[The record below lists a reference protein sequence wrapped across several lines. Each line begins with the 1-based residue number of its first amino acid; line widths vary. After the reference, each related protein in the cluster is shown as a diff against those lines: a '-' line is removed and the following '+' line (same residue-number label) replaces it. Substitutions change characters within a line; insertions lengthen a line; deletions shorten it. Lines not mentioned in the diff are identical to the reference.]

1 MSIEGKKIFITG
13 STGGIGTAICNEYLN
28 KNCILILTSS
38 SEEKLEKLKKL
49 YGNMH
54 FYYNLDLSNISSL
67 EKKMQIIS
75 KEHKDIDVLVN
86 NAGITNDALL
96 LRMKYSQW
104 SKVINTNLNSNFI
117 IIKSILPSMIAKRNG
132 KIIGISSVVA
142 LTGNPGQSNYT
153 SSKGGMISMYKSL
166 ALEVAKRNINVNLVS
181 PGFIVS
187 SMTDQLNEDQKN
199 NILQNIP
206 MKKFGKPKDVASLV
220 LFLSSNEASY
230 ITGQN
235 FHINGG
241 MLMV

>member
-49 YGNMH
+49 YGNKH
-54 FYYNLDLSNISSL
+54 SYYNLDLSNIENL

-86 NAGITNDALL
+86 NAGITNDALI

-104 SKVINTNLNSNFI
+104 SKVINTNLNSNFV

-187 SMTDQLNEDQKN
+187 SMTDQLNEDQKH

-206 MKKFGKPKDVASLV
+206 MKKFGKPEDVASLV
-220 LFLSSNEASY
+220 LYLSSDEASY

>member
-13 STGGIGTAICNEYLN
+13 STGGIGAAICNKFLN
-28 KNCILILTSS
+28 KNCILVLTSS
-38 SEEKLEKLKKL
+38 SVEKLEKLKKL
-49 YGNMH
+49 YGNKH
-54 FYYNLDLSNISSL
+54 SYYNLDLSNIDNL

-86 NAGITNDALL
+86 NAGITSDALL

-104 SKVINTNLNSNFI
+104 SKVMNTNLNSNFI

-166 ALEVAKRNINVNLVS
+166 ALEVAKRNINVNIVS

-187 SMTDQLNEDQKN
+187 PMTDQLNEDQKN
-199 NILQNIP
+199 SILQNIP
-206 MKKFGKPKDVASLV
+206 MKRFGKPEEIASLV
-220 LFLSSNEASY
+220 LYLSSDEASY

>member
-13 STGGIGTAICNEYLN
+13 STGGIGTAICNKYLN

-49 YGNMH
+49 YGNKH
-54 FYYNLDLSNISSL
+54 SYYHLDLSNIDNL

-166 ALEVAKRNINVNLVS
+166 ALEVAKRNINVNIVS

>member
-13 STGGIGTAICNEYLN
+13 STGGIGTAICNKYLN

-49 YGNMH
+49 YGNKH
-54 FYYNLDLSNISSL
+54 SYYNLDLSNIDNL

-75 KEHKDIDVLVN
+75 KEHKDIDVLIN
-86 NAGITNDALL
+86 DAGITNDALL

-206 MKKFGKPKDVASLV
+206 MKKFGNPEDVASLV
-220 LFLSSNEASY
+220 LYLSSDKASY

>member
-54 FYYNLDLSNISSL
+54 FYYNLDLSNINNL

-86 NAGITNDALL
+86 NAGITNDALI

-104 SKVINTNLNSNFI
+104 SKVINTNLNSNFV

-199 NILQNIP
+199 NILLNIP

-220 LFLSSNEASY
+220 LYLSSDEASY

>member
-13 STGGIGTAICNEYLN
+13 STGGIGAAICNKFLN
-28 KNCILILTSS
+28 KNCILVLTSS
-38 SEEKLEKLKKL
+38 SDEKLEKLKKL
-49 YGNMH
+49 YGNKH
-54 FYYNLDLSNISSL
+54 SYYNLDLSNIDNL

-104 SKVINTNLNSNFI
+104 SKVININLSSNFI

-166 ALEVAKRNINVNLVS
+166 ALEVAKRNINVNVVS

-199 NILQNIP
+199 NIMQNIP
-206 MKKFGKPKDVASLV
+206 MKKFGKPEDVASLV
-220 LFLSSNEASY
+220 LYLSSDEASY

-241 MLMV
+241 LLMV

>member
-13 STGGIGTAICNEYLN
+13 STGGIGTSICNKYLN

-49 YGNMH
+49 YGNKH
-54 FYYNLDLSNISSL
+54 SYYNLDLSNIDNL
-67 EKKMQIIS
+67 EHKMQIIS

-104 SKVINTNLNSNFI
+104 SKVINTNLNSNFV

-187 SMTDQLNEDQKN
+187 SMTDHLNEDQKN

>member
-13 STGGIGTAICNEYLN
+13 STGGIGAAICNKYLN
-28 KNCILILTSS
+28 KNCVLILTSS

-49 YGNMH
+49 YGNKH
-54 FYYNLDLSNISSL
+54 SYYNLDLSNIDNL

-75 KEHKDIDVLVN
+75 KEHKDIEVLIN

-104 SKVINTNLNSNFI
+104 SKVINTNLSSNFI

-166 ALEVAKRNINVNLVS
+166 ALEVAKRNINVNLIS

-199 NILQNIP
+199 NILQKIP
-206 MKKFGKPKDVASLV
+206 MKKFGKPEDVASLA
-220 LFLSSNEASY
+220 LYLSSDEASY

>member
-1 MSIEGKKIFITG
+1 MSVEGKKIFITG

-54 FYYNLDLSNISSL
+54 FYYNLDLSNINNL

-75 KEHKDIDVLVN
+75 KEHKDIEVLIN

-104 SKVINTNLNSNFI
+104 SKVINTNLSSNFI

-142 LTGNPGQSNYT
+142 ITGNPGQSNYT
-153 SSKGGMISMYKSL
+153 SSKGGMISMYKSI
-166 ALEVAKRNINVNLVS
+166 ALEVAKRNINVNVVS

-187 SMTDQLNEDQKN
+187 SKTNQLNEDQKN

-206 MKKFGKPKDVASLV
+206 MKRFGKPEDIASLV
-220 LFLSSNEASY
+220 LYLSSDQASY

>member
-1 MSIEGKKIFITG
+1 MSVEGKKIFITG

-54 FYYNLDLSNISSL
+54 FYYNLDLSNISNL

-75 KEHKDIDVLVN
+75 KEHRDIDVLVN

-187 SMTDQLNEDQKN
+187 SMTDHLNEDQKN

>member
-54 FYYNLDLSNISSL
+54 FYYNLDLSNINNL

-86 NAGITNDALL
+86 NAGITNDALI

-104 SKVINTNLNSNFI
+104 SKVINTNLNSNFV

-181 PGFIVS
+181 PGFIIS

-206 MKKFGKPKDVASLV
+206 MKKFGKPEDVASLV
-220 LFLSSNEASY
+220 LFLSSKEASY

>member
-54 FYYNLDLSNISSL
+54 FYYNLDLSNINNL

-104 SKVINTNLNSNFI
+104 SKVINTNLSSNFI

-166 ALEVAKRNINVNLVS
+166 ALEVAKRNLNVNTVS

-187 SMTDQLNEDQKN
+187 PMTDQLNEDQKN
-199 NILQNIP
+199 SILQNIP
-206 MKKFGKPKDVASLV
+206 MKRFGKPEEIASLV
-220 LFLSSNEASY
+220 LYLSSDEASY

>member
-13 STGGIGTAICNEYLN
+13 STGGIGAAICNKFLN
-28 KNCILILTSS
+28 KNCILVLTSS
-38 SEEKLEKLKKL
+38 SDEKLEKLKKL
-49 YGNMH
+49 YGNKH
-54 FYYNLDLSNISSL
+54 SYYNLDLSNIDNL

-86 NAGITNDALL
+86 NAGITSDALL

-104 SKVINTNLNSNFI
+104 SKVINTNLSSNFI

-166 ALEVAKRNINVNLVS
+166 ALEVAKRNINVNVVS
-181 PGFIVS
+181 PGLIVS

-199 NILQNIP
+199 NIMQNIP
-206 MKKFGKPKDVASLV
+206 MKKFGKPEDISKII
-220 LFLSSNEASY
+220 LFLCSDEASY
-230 ITGQN
+230 ITGQT
-235 FHINGG
+235 FYIDGG
-241 MLMV
+241 MSLN

>member
-13 STGGIGTAICNEYLN
+13 STGGIGTAICNKFLN
-28 KNCILILTSS
+28 KNCILVLSS
-38 SEEKLEKLKKL
+38 SSDEKLEKLKKL
-49 YGNMH
+49 YGNKH
-54 FYYNLDLSNISSL
+54 SYYNLDLSNIDNL

-75 KEHKDIDVLVN
+75 KEHKDIEVLVN
-86 NAGITNDALL
+86 NAGITNDSLL

-104 SKVINTNLNSNFI
+104 SKVINTNLSSNFI

-153 SSKGGMISMYKSL
+153 SSKAGMISMYKSI
-166 ALEVAKRNINVNLVS
+166 ALEVAKRNINVNIVS

-187 SMTDQLNEDQKN
+187 SMTDQLHEDQKN
-199 NILQNIP
+199 NILKNIP
-206 MKKFGKPKDVASLV
+206 MKKFGKPEDVASLV
-220 LFLSSNEASY
+220 LYLSSDEASY

>member
-1 MSIEGKKIFITG
+1 MIIEGKKIFITG
-13 STGGIGTAICNEYLN
+13 STGGIGTAICNKYLKN
-28 KNCILILTSS
+28 NCILILSSS

-49 YGNMH
+49 YGNKH
-54 FYYNLDLSNISSL
+54 SYYNLDLSNIDNL
-67 EKKMQIIS
+67 EKKMQTIS
-75 KEHKDIDVLVN
+75 KEHKDIDILVN

-104 SKVINTNLNSNFI
+104 SKVINTNLSSNFI
-117 IIKSILPSMIAKRNG
+117 IIKSILPSMIAKRSG

-142 LTGNPGQSNYT
+142 LTGNPRQSNYT

-166 ALEVAKRNINVNLVS
+166 ALEVAKRNINVNLIS

-187 SMTDQLNEDQKN
+187 SMTDGLNEDQKN
-199 NILQNIP
+199 NILQKIP
-206 MKKFGKPKDVASLV
+206 MKKFGKPEDVASLV
-220 LFLSSNEASY
+220 SYLSSDEASY

>member
-49 YGNMH
+49 YGNKH
-54 FYYNLDLSNISSL
+54 SYYNLDLSNIENL

>member
-1 MSIEGKKIFITG
+1 MSIKGKKIFITG
-13 STGGIGTAICNEYLN
+13 STGGIGKAICNKFLN
-28 KNCILILTSS
+28 KNCILVLTSS
-38 SEEKLEKLKKL
+38 SDEKLEKLRKL
-49 YGNMH
+49 YGNKH
-54 FYYNLDLSNISSL
+54 SYYNLDLSNIDNL
-67 EKKMQIIS
+67 EHKMKIIS
-75 KEHKDIDVLVN
+75 KEHKDIDVIIN

-166 ALEVAKRNINVNLVS
+166 ALEVAKRNINVNIVS

-187 SMTDQLNEDQKN
+187 PMTDQLNEDQKN
-199 NILQNIP
+199 SILQNIP
-206 MKKFGKPKDVASLV
+206 MKKLGKPEDVASLV
-220 LFLSSNEASY
+220 LYLSSDEASY

-241 MLMV
+241 LLMV